1 MLNKVILIGRLG
13 KDPEVRTF
21 EGTRKVANFSLATSE
36 VYKDKNGQRQESTE
50 WHNIAIWG
58 PQAEIAEKYL
68 KKGMLLYVEGS
79 IKTRSYEKDGVKK
92 FVTDIQADTFKMLER
107 KEDGARSS
115 NDNGDNSYVP
125 ASGAED
131 DLPF

>member
-1 MLNKVILIGRLG
+1 MLNKVMLIGRLG

-21 EGTRKVANFSLATSE
+21 ETRKVANFSLATSE

-92 FVTDIQADTFKMLER
+92 FATDIQADTFKMLER
-107 KEDGARSS
+107 KEDGVKSS
-115 NDNGDNSYVP
+115 NDNSDNSYAP
-125 ASGAED
+125 ASGVDD